1 MQVKSLKLGERNSE
15 SVSTIKVM
23 GHEADVKAVYALL
36 GGYNEVARTIDVD
49 EFYKLQAE
57 FKRIV
62 GEVSDKLLL
71 G

>member
-1 MQVKSLKLGERNSE
+1 MNVKSLKLADSSDR
-15 SVSTIKVM
+15 VSSIKVT

-36 GGYNEVARTIDVD
+36 GGYNEVARRIDVE
-49 EFYKLQAE
+49 EFYKLQTE